1 MLETLTGAVG
11 DILLRSLFTASYNF
25 IVQPLYSLSMFY
37 VHSLRMCSTCTM
49 HMRTTC
55 SCVQHLHVYNLLI
68 CTTST
73 CVQPAHLLCL
83 FMCSACT
90 ISVRSCAKLSLILF
104 TRLKGRFAI
113 KWSQLAV
120 TILIKWKQVPRY
132 MKLSSLITSCKSDH
146 RKRSN
151 MILSNKFTWLSI
163 SEILTLIRGFL
174 FPMRKFIK
182 QFITLRI

>member
-1 MLETLTGAVG
+1 MCN
-11 DILLRSLFTASYNF
+11 LFTGSLCSMSTACACARHAQCTC
-25 IVQPLYSLSMFY
+25 VQPA
-37 VHSLRMCSTCTM
+37 
-49 HMRTTC
+49 
-55 SCVQHLHVYNLLI
+55 HVYNIYIVYKYNLLI
-68 CTTST
+68 CRTST
-73 CVQPAHLLCL
+73 CVQPAHVLCL

-90 ISVRSCAKLSLILF
+90 ISVRSCAILSLFLF

-120 TILIKWKQVPRY
+120 TILIKWKQVSRY
-132 MKLSSLITSCKSDH
+132 MKLSSQITSCKSDH

-163 SEILTLIRGFL
+163 SEILSLIRGFL

-182 QFITLRI
+182 QFITFQI